1 MKINS
6 DDKLKLFKTEA
17 ELVDYLKVNGITGG
31 AQVFKKEHVEVLG
44 KRVKVKPKSKPKSPP
59 TIDRLKKTRMVV
71 TETDE
76 SVELK

>member
-6 DDKLKLFKTEA
+6 DTLKLFKTEA

-31 AQVFKKEHVEVLG
+31 AQAEHVSAWKKGES
-44 KRVKVKPKSKPKSPP
+44 KPKSKLKSP

>member
-6 DDKLKLFKTEA
+6 DTLKLFKTEA

-31 AQVFKKEHVEVLG
+31 AQAEHVSAWKKGES
-44 KRVKVKPKSKPKSPP
+44 KPKAKPKSSKIN
-59 TIDRLKKTRMVV
+59 TLKKTRMVV

>member
-6 DDKLKLFKTEA
+6 DTLKLFKTEA

-31 AQVFKKEHVEVLG
+31 AQAEHVSAWKKGES
-44 KRVKVKPKSKPKSPP
+44 KPKPKSS
-59 TIDRLKKTRMVV
+59 TINTLKKTRMVV
-71 TETDE
+71 TETEE

>member
-6 DDKLKLFKTEA
+6 DTLKLFKTEA
-17 ELVDYLKVNGITGG
+17 ELIDYLKVNGITGG
-31 AQVFKKEHVEVLG
+31 AQAEHVSAWKKGES
-44 KRVKVKPKSKPKSPP
+44 KPKAKPKSS

>member
-6 DDKLKLFKTEA
+6 EPLKLFKTEA

-31 AQVFKKEHVEVLG
+31 AQAEHVSAWKKGES
-44 KRVKVKPKSKPKSPP
+44 KPKAKPKSS
-59 TIDRLKKTRMVV
+59 TINTLKKTRMVV

>member
-6 DDKLKLFKTEA
+6 DTLKLFKTEA
-17 ELVDYLKVNGITGG
+17 ELVDYLKVNGITGA
-31 AQVFKKEHVEVLG
+31 AQVEHVSAWKKGES
-44 KRVKVKPKSKPKSPP
+44 KPKAKPKSSKIN
-59 TIDRLKKTRMVV
+59 TLKKTRMVV

>member
-6 DDKLKLFKTEA
+6 DTLKLFKTEA

-31 AQVFKKEHVEVLG
+31 AQAEHVSAWKKGES
-44 KRVKVKPKSKPKSPP
+44 KPKAKPKSSTK
-59 TIDRLKKTRMVV
+59 DRLKKTRMVV

>member
-6 DDKLKLFKTEA
+6 DTLKLFKTEA

-31 AQVFKKEHVEVLG
+31 AQAEHVNAWKKGES
-44 KRVKVKPKSKPKSPP
+44 KSKPKPKSS
-59 TIDRLKKTRMVV
+59 TIDTLKKTRMVV